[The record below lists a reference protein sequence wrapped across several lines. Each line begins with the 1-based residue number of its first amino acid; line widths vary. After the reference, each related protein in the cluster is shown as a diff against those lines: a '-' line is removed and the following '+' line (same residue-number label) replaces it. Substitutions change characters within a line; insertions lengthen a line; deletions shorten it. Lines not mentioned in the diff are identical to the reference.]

1 MSHRGRSGILETV
14 MTIDE
19 RLGALTQSLELVAH
33 MQQAEEKRAAERD
46 AITDARIGRFLDVV
60 EKQAVNIENLADNVE
75 NLAGSI
81 DKLAGVAKDHGQ
93 RIERLE
99 G

>member
-1 MSHRGRSGILETV
+1 

-19 RLGALTQSLELVAH
+19 RLEALTQSLELIAH

-46 AITDARIGRFLDVV
+46 AKTDQRISRILDVV
-60 EKQAVNIENLADNVE
+60 EKQAGN
-75 NLAGSI
+75 I
-81 DKLAGVAKDHGQ
+81 DKLAAIAHDHQQ

-99 G
+99 S

>member
-1 MSHRGRSGILETV
+1 

-19 RLGALTQSLELVAH
+19 RFERLTERHEALTQSMELFQH
-33 MQQAEEKRAAERD
+33 DMAETRAAAAERD
-46 AITDARIGRFLDVV
+46 AITGARISRILDAI
-60 EKQAVNIENLADNVE
+60 EKQAGNIE
-75 NLAGSI
+75 
-81 DKLAGVAKDHGQ
+81 KLAAIAHEHDR

>member
-1 MSHRGRSGILETV
+1 

-19 RLGALTQSLELVAH
+19 RLEALAQTLELTAH

-46 AITDARIGRFLDVV
+46 AITDARINLVLDGI
-60 EKQAVNIENLADNVE
+60 EKLVI
-75 NLAGSI
+75 
-81 DKLAGVAKDHGQ
+81 VAHDHER

>member
-1 MSHRGRSGILETV
+1 

-19 RLGALTQSLELVAH
+19 RLEALTQSLELIAH

-46 AITDARIGRFLDVV
+46 DKTDQRISRILDVV
-60 EKQAVNIENLADNVE
+60 EKQAGN
-75 NLAGSI
+75 I
-81 DKLAGVAKDHGQ
+81 DKLAAIAHDHQQ

-99 G
+99 S